1 MLLPII
7 DVGLMN
13 EHLSTHEGLLGKLE
27 LYLIESSATYLN
39 KIITIQQTLLK
50 THIQVMLELLNPSNE
65 KWIELPSI
73 NLEKKLTFSW
83 PVYSDFDVL
92 TKRITLELQS
102 TAKSMAHTNF
112 NAALMMKNKNVKH
125 VHYQMAVQ
133 QATYMNFIS
142 AFVTEKDWAPS
153 INATQA
159 TQRKVIEHFHS
170 LV

>member
-13 EHLSTHEGLLGKLE
+13 EHLSTHEGLLGKLD
-27 LYLIESSATYLN
+27 LYLIESSVTYLK

-50 THIQVMLELLNPSNE
+50 THIQVMLELLNPSNQN
-65 KWIELPSI
+65 WVELPSI
-73 NLEKKLTFSW
+73 HLEEKLTFSW

-102 TAKSMAHTNF
+102 TAKAMAHTNF
-112 NAALMMKNKNVKH
+112 NSALLMKNKNVKH

-159 TQRKVIEHFHS
+159 TQRKVIEYFHA